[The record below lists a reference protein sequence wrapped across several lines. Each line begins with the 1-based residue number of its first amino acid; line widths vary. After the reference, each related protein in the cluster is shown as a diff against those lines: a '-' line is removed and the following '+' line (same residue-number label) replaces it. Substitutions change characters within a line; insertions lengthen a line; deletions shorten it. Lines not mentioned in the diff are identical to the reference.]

1 MSEEQLMNIKMKKLN
16 SLANAA
22 NKAENTDMKKIWTKQ
37 WNKLVNEYA
46 LDIKVRDIF
55 KKEGDE
61 A

>member
-22 NKAENTDMKKIWTKQ
+22 NKTDNTDMKKIWTKQ

>member
-1 MSEEQLMNIKMKKLN
+1 MNKEQIMNKKMKKLN

-22 NKAENTDMKKIWTKQ
+22 NKAHNADMKEIWTKQ

-55 KKEGDE
+55 KKEGDK
-61 A
+61 